1 MRHRRVVAAADRPE
15 RMKGGGLAPLVLTLI
30 CGVWLVPLLG
40 LVVDSFREPFT
51 ASRSGWWTIL
61 SDPGALTLDNYRNA
75 LDTRGLG
82 TAFGNSLAVAVPAVS
97 MLVSL
102 SAVTAFGLA
111 RLTRSR
117 SRGVITGVLLVF
129 ASIPIQVVLVP
140 VLRLYSEVGL
150 AGTLPGIWLV
160 HIGLSLPFGV
170 YLLRNV
176 YLALPE
182 ELFDAAALDGASVF
196 DQFVRVAL
204 PLSRTAMAAVAIFQF
219 IWIWND
225 LLLAL
230 VFLGG
235 DPGVAP
241 VTVTIANLVN
251 ATTGQGTQ
259 ELAAAALVAMS
270 LPMAVYLVLQRFFVR
285 GLLVGS
291 VK

>member
-1 MRHRRVVAAADRPE
+1 
-15 RMKGGGLAPLVLTLI
+15 MKGGGLAPLVLTLI

-51 ASRSGWWTIL
+51 ASRSGWWTIV

-150 AGTLPGIWLV
+150 AGTLPGIWFV

>member
-51 ASRSGWWTIL
+51 ASRSGWWTIV

-75 LDTRGLG
+75 LGTRGLG

-97 MLVSL
+97 MLVSM

-140 VLRLYSEVGL
+140 VLRLYNEVGL

>member
-1 MRHRRVVAAADRPE
+1 
-15 RMKGGGLAPLVLTLI
+15 MKGGGLAPLVLTLI

>member
-1 MRHRRVVAAADRPE
+1 
-15 RMKGGGLAPLVLTLI
+15 MKGGGLAPLVLTLI

-117 SRGVITGVLLVF
+117 SRGVMTGVLLVF

-140 VLRLYSEVGL
+140 VLRVYNEVGL
-150 AGTLPGIWLV
+150 AGTLLGIWFV
-160 HIGLSLPFGV
+160 HIGLCLPFGV

-182 ELFDAAALDGASVF
+182 ELFEAAALDGASVF

-204 PLSRTAMAAVAIFQF
+204 PLSRTALAAVAIFQF

-270 LPMAVYLVLQRFFVR
+270 LPMAVFLVLQRFFVR

-291 VK
+291 IK

>member
-1 MRHRRVVAAADRPE
+1 
-15 RMKGGGLAPLVLTLI
+15 
-30 CGVWLVPLLG
+30 
-40 LVVDSFREPFT
+40 
-51 ASRSGWWTIL
+51 
-61 SDPGALTLDNYRNA
+61 
-75 LDTRGLG
+75 
-82 TAFGNSLAVAVPAVS
+82 
-97 MLVSL
+97 
-102 SAVTAFGLA
+102 
-111 RLTRSR
+111 
-117 SRGVITGVLLVF
+117 
-129 ASIPIQVVLVP
+129 
-140 VLRLYSEVGL
+140 
-150 AGTLPGIWLV
+150 
-160 HIGLSLPFGV
+160 
-170 YLLRNV
+170 
-176 YLALPE
+176 
-182 ELFDAAALDGASVF
+182 
-196 DQFVRVAL
+196 
-204 PLSRTAMAAVAIFQF
+204 MAAVAIFQF

>member
-1 MRHRRVVAAADRPE
+1 
-15 RMKGGGLAPLVLTLI
+15 
-30 CGVWLVPLLG
+30 LLG

-150 AGTLPGIWLV
+150 AGTLPGIWFV